1 MKTIGIIPS
10 RFNSTRL
17 PGKPLAIIAGKPMIQ
32 RVYEQCTKSKLSEVI
47 VATDDKRI
55 LNTVLNFG
63 GKAILTS
70 PEHQNG
76 TERIAEIAQNI
87 VADCILNIQGDEPF
101 IDPEQINLLLNTL
114 TEPSIQIATLAKF
127 LNDESLFE
135 TDSIVKVVFNLKNEA
150 LYFSRSAIPF
160 HQSENN
166 FGFFKH
172 IGLYGFKK
180 QTLLDLVK
188 LEATNLEQTESLE
201 QLRWLQNG
209 YKIKIAITQSETIS
223 VDTPQDLIR
232 AEQFAQ
238 THKL

>member
-32 RVYEQCTKSKLSEVI
+32 RVYEQCAKSKLSEVI

-63 GKAILTS
+63 GKAIFTS

-135 TDSIVKVVFNLKNEA
+135 TESIVKVVFNLKNEA

-166 FGFFKH
+166 FGFYKH